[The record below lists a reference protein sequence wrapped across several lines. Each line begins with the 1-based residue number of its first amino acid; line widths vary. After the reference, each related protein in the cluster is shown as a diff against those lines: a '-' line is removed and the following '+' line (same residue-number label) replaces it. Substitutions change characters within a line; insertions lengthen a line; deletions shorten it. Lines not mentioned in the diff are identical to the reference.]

1 METPMSEH
9 ASNLLS
15 AATSPAPASTAGKTV
30 GLVLL
35 VEDDQLTHRLVR
47 KMLHGHEVLVAET
60 VSQAMTQLRKN
71 PMVDLAVVDYLLR
84 GEQGSSFV
92 AELRRHAFCRDL
104 PVIAYTSAQDRDV
117 VMRYADY
124 GVQAFHIKPYKA
136 EVLQRELEVAM
147 RSGRRDRL
155 LEPTQAACRR
165 LKISEHDYA
174 GLLNSGAAM
183 LEKDL
188 QTVRRLLLTSN
199 SQELHSALHNV
210 AHRLPQ
216 MGVKIAGILASQAT
230 QELAALDY
238 HACTETIAVL
248 DSVVSLV
255 RRRAMELLA
264 LGDSIVSASAPKTKT
279 ERRASVVDSSGVPAH
294 LRAVLSQSIGVLG
307 SRTDALGGSPLLSG
321 GQLSLGASSMAMQP
335 PMEPWLLAI
344 RRLDTIDE
352 ATIEVT
358 AGYFAEI
365 TGYERPMRDIL
376 LRSEVAKPHELNVVK
391 WPTIVSKLGVAKAM
405 VFVAAGMVGRCM
417 ARSPLDLQD
426 LRLRVVAMALLGYEM
441 GRFLRVTHPH
451 RIAGAAIARASG
463 EWILGNSEPVTMA
476 LVLARA
482 AHLRDLEQAQIDLLG
497 GTLNAAAGQWL
508 KTMGLPILYQDSAA
522 GATSDKDSMI
532 TVALVCLAERLASV
546 AVVAD
551 PAAVT
556 ACRDSLA
563 DPASWA
569 ELRELGVQPPVEP
582 AEAADLLMTL
592 ARSAAWMAGEI
603 VNA

>member
-1 METPMSEH
+1 MSDH
-9 ASNLLS
+9 ASTLS
-15 AATSPAPASTAGKTV
+15 SAGNGPAPASAASKTV

-60 VSQAMTQLRKN
+60 VSEAMMQLRKN

-92 AELRRHAFCRDL
+92 AELRRHSFSRDL

-136 EVLQRELEVAM
+136 EVLQRELAVAL
-147 RSGRRDRL
+147 RSGRRDRM
-155 LEPTQAACRR
+155 LEPTAIACRR

-188 QTVRRLLLTSN
+188 QTVRRLLLTAN

-216 MGVKIAGILASQAT
+216 MGVKIAGVLARQAE

-248 DSVVSLV
+248 DSVVGLV

-264 LGDSIVSASAPKTKT
+264 LGDSIVSASTPKTKV
-279 ERRASVVDSSGVPAH
+279 ERRSDAVDNSGVPPH
-294 LRAVLSQSIGVLG
+294 LRAVLAQPIGVLG
-307 SRTDALGGSPLLSG
+307 SRMDSSGSGPLLDG
-321 GQLSLGASSMAMQP
+321 GLLAFGASSMAMQP
-335 PMEPWLLAI
+335 AMEPWLGAI

-358 AGYFAEI
+358 AGYFAEL

-376 LRSEVAKPHELNVVK
+376 LRTEVAKQHELHEMK
-391 WPTIVSKLGVAKAM
+391 WPAIVSKLGVAKAM

-417 ARSPLDLQD
+417 ARSPLDLHD
-426 LRLRVVAMALLGYEM
+426 LRLRVVAMALLGYEV

-463 EWILGNSEPVTMA
+463 EWILGNADPVTMA

-482 AHLRDLEQAQIDLLG
+482 AHVRDLAQAQRDLLG
-497 GTLNAAAGQWL
+497 GPLSTAAGQWL
-508 KTMGLPILYQDSAA
+508 KALGLPPLYQDAA
-522 GATSDKDSMI
+522 VGTTVEKDSLI
-532 TVALVCLAERLASV
+532 TVALVRLAERLAGITVAGDPASV
-546 AVVAD
+546 A
-551 PAAVT
+551 

-563 DPASWA
+563 AAESWT
-569 ELRELGVQPPVEP
+569 ELAELGVLPPVEP

-592 ARSAAWMAGEI
+592 ARSTAWMAGEI